1 MKRYGDERKKQVYVN
16 ITIDT
21 WLSGKTMADEKGM
34 SFSSFVEELIKEA
47 FEKFKAGWTEVK
59 DECSKE

>member
-1 MKRYGDERKKQVYVN
+1 MIRCEDDRKKTVGIN
-16 ITIDT
+16 ITMDA

-47 FEKFKAGWTEVK
+47 FEKFKASWTEVK
-59 DECSKE
+59 NECSKE